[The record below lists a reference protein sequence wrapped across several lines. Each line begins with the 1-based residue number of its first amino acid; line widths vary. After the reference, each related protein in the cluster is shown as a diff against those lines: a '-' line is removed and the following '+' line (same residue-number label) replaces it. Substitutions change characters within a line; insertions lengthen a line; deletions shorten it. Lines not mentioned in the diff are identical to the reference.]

1 MCSQKIHTHLEMP
14 KIDSVISCLPLG
26 IMIYL
31 RVSQFW
37 RAISTGFV
45 RSSTGIVALDA
56 YILCIQ
62 RIWNYFVAEMWIIL
76 GVGTWPNTQLC
87 QNSKLHLGQ
96 LPISLFGI
104 FRCLWIFW
112 LCLMMFTAQNVSGL
126 PPIPSLVWCVY
137 CKAKQRTNLHDQPK
151 RGTSRHCHSVQLL
164 DPYTHR
170 IPLQIQ
176 INGSHE
182 FHQFSDTGPTH
193 KHERGCKGVSNNV
206 LFFGI
211 SWYTQ
216 SLLAYRILSMYTNA
230 L

>member
-1 MCSQKIHTHLEMP
+1 MHT
-14 KIDSVISCLPLG
+14 VI
-26 IMIYL
+26 
-31 RVSQFW
+31 
-37 RAISTGFV
+37 
-45 RSSTGIVALDA
+45 DA

-137 CKAKQRTNLHDQPK
+137 RKAKQRTNLHDQPK
-151 RGTSRHCHSVQLL
+151 RGTSCHCHSVQLL
-164 DPYTHR
+164 DLHTHR

-176 INGSHE
+176 INGSHK

-193 KHERGCKGVSNNV
+193 KHERGACKGVSHNA
-206 LFFGI
+206 LFLGFPD
-211 SWYTQ
+211 T
-216 SLLAYRILSMYTNA
+216 LSHWLDSVKDFVYVYTNA